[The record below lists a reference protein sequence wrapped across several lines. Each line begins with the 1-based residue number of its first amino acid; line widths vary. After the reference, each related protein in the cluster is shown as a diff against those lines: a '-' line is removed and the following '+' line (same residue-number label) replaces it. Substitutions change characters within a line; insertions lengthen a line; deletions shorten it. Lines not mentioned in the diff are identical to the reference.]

1 MVENVSQELFNL
13 DTRRGKEGLVI
24 ALQGG
29 EITTI
34 AQIKKKLQVFL
45 DDGLSID
52 CIDMRFV
59 VVVAPRSQHVLQ
71 HAIITVISIIT
82 TTLIII
88 VRRAPA
94 SLQ

>member
-1 MVENVSQELFNL
+1 MCSEVAAWLRTCRKSCSNGCVIIGNL

-45 DDGLSID
+45 DDG
-52 CIDMRFV
+52 V
-59 VVVAPRSQHVLQ
+59 
-71 HAIITVISIIT
+71 
-82 TTLIII
+82 
-88 VRRAPA
+88 
-94 SLQ
+94 

>member
-1 MVENVSQELFNL
+1 MKGFRPVFRGCWLVENVSQELCNL

-45 DDGLSID
+45 DDG
-52 CIDMRFV
+52 V
-59 VVVAPRSQHVLQ
+59 
-71 HAIITVISIIT
+71 
-82 TTLIII
+82 
-88 VRRAPA
+88 
-94 SLQ
+94 

>member
-13 DTRRGKEGLVI
+13 DTRRGKEGVVI

-45 DDGLSID
+45 DDG
-52 CIDMRFV
+52 V
-59 VVVAPRSQHVLQ
+59 
-71 HAIITVISIIT
+71 
-82 TTLIII
+82 
-88 VRRAPA
+88 
-94 SLQ
+94 